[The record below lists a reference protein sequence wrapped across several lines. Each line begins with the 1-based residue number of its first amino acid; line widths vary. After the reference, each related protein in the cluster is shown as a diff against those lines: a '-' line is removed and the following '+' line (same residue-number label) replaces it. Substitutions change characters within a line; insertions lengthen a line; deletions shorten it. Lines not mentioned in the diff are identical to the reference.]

1 MTTELE
7 ESIINSLYNMNPIN
21 PSNINKILVL
31 IENSCK
37 KSKDRVYYKIQYY
50 HIKPIMKNIKNN
62 FNIINPFISELKNT
76 YISLREEER
85 KEWIDR
91 IYNEFYESFNRMQ
104 EDRDYYFIHDKYPK
118 KNKINTI
125 EKNTTKYTCINCG
138 SIVLLSSREAHEKTD
153 KCLYFGKE
161 KENPKYKEKAQPRNT
176 IVKCCNECNY
186 STSKT
191 NIARHRNK
199 CDIFISSNK
208 T

>member
-37 KSKDRVYYKIQYY
+37 KYKDRVYYIIQYY
-50 HIKPIMKNIKNN
+50 HIEPIMKNIKNN

-91 IYNEFYESFNRMQ
+91 IYNEFY
-104 EDRDYYFIHDKYPK
+104 DK
-118 KNKINTI
+118 
-125 EKNTTKYTCINCG
+125 
-138 SIVLLSSREAHEKTD
+138 SIL
-153 KCLYFGKE
+153 CM
-161 KENPKYKEKAQPRNT
+161 
-176 IVKCCNECNY
+176 
-186 STSKT
+186 
-191 NIARHRNK
+191 
-199 CDIFISSNK
+199 
-208 T
+208 